1 MKEEKKEGMK
11 YRLPP
16 NFTERAS
23 AAYIDYKLFVTVQRG
38 MLRVNQVYAAL
49 GQRTFTS
56 LKELKL
62 HVAFRRTWVTCPR
75 HSLIPHP
82 L

>member
-1 MKEEKKEGMK
+1 MKEEKKNEMK

-38 MLRVNQVYAAL
+38 MLRVNQVYASL
-49 GQRTFTS
+49 GQRTLPS
-56 LKELKL
+56 
-62 HVAFRRTWVTCPR
+62 
-75 HSLIPHP
+75 
-82 L
+82 